1 MGGSLMRKGNL
12 FVLSGPSGVGKGTV
26 LERLLE
32 NYDGIDFSTSVTTR
46 EKRPGEIDGEDYFFI
61 SVEDFFQMV
70 EEKKFIEWAQ
80 VHNNYYGTPKEY
92 VEETLKKG
100 KDIILDIDI
109 QGARMVNKLYPEAIF
124 VFLVPPSLTELES
137 RLDKRG
143 TEDKNS
149 KEVRLK
155 NARDE
160 LAEINKYDYQIVNDK
175 LDETVRVL
183 KAIIIAEKHRIK

>member
-1 MGGSLMRKGNL
+1 MRKGNL

-92 VEETLKKG
+92 VEETLEKG

-109 QGARMVNKLYPEAIF
+109 QGARVVNKLYPEAIF

-160 LAEINKYDYQIVNDK
+160 LAEINKYDYQIINDK
-175 LDETVRVL
+175 LDETVRIL